1 MKEEKFLQL
10 PASVLGSNFDV
21 EMNNLFHKLITKKI
35 FCNHQKKYFKDI
47 NSILEKSSN
56 INGNQIYKKDD
67 VINFI
72 NNSIELKELK
82 KAIKFIIFNN
92 YTLILIFQENF
103 FGKAFDMLILIQKNK
118 EKKEFIMNLIQ
129 IKCSDTFTI
138 DEVSLPFQVEFIK
151 QKFSIL
157 FNINICESYVL
168 YLSIFELPKKFALK
182 NKDKTFLY
190 NINEEKFVDFNNKEY
205 KNFPILPGAIIQNLD
220 ESFFLLEIKK
230 KLQEIN
236 GNIIKLKF
244 IKNIYFPINNKND
257 IYNNLKE
264 NQIYIIVK
272 NNIFNSYF
280 KFNNE
285 KGYFENKQS
294 NNYKIK
300 FNKIFSI
307 TIYKDD

>member
-1 MKEEKFLQL
+1 M
-10 PASVLGSNFDV
+10 
-21 EMNNLFHKLITKKI
+21 
-35 FCNHQKKYFKDI
+35 
-47 NSILEKSSN
+47 
-56 INGNQIYKKDD
+56 
-67 VINFI
+67 
-72 NNSIELKELK
+72 
-82 KAIKFIIFNN
+82 
-92 YTLILIFQENF
+92 
-103 FGKAFDMLILIQKNK
+103 
-118 EKKEFIMNLIQ
+118 
-129 IKCSDTFTI
+129 
-138 DEVSLPFQVEFIK
+138 
-151 QKFSIL
+151 
-157 FNINICESYVL
+157 L
-168 YLSIFELPKKFALK
+168 YLSIFELPKKFAFK

-285 KGYFENKQS
+285 KGYYENIKLNLIKYSQLQ
-294 NNYKIK
+294 YIKMIK
-300 FNKIFSI
+300 FFYLKNIIFLIKYIEINIMKKQLKLILI
-307 TIYKDD
+307 TKFNYFKS

>member
-21 EMNNLFHKLITKKI
+21 EMNNLFHKLITKKT
-35 FCNHQKKYFKDI
+35 FFNHEKKYFKDI

-129 IKCSDTFTI
+129 IK
-138 DEVSLPFQVEFIK
+138 
-151 QKFSIL
+151 
-157 FNINICESYVL
+157 
-168 YLSIFELPKKFALK
+168 
-182 NKDKTFLY
+182 
-190 NINEEKFVDFNNKEY
+190 
-205 KNFPILPGAIIQNLD
+205 
-220 ESFFLLEIKK
+220 
-230 KLQEIN
+230 
-236 GNIIKLKF
+236 
-244 IKNIYFPINNKND
+244 
-257 IYNNLKE
+257 
-264 NQIYIIVK
+264 
-272 NNIFNSYF
+272 
-280 KFNNE
+280 
-285 KGYFENKQS
+285 
-294 NNYKIK
+294 
-300 FNKIFSI
+300 
-307 TIYKDD
+307 